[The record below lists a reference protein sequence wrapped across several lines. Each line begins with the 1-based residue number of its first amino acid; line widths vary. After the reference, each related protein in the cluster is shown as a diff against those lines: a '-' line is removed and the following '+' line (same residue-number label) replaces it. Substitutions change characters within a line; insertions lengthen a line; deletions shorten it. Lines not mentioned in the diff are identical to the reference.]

1 MGWSHSGK
9 SRGSQVG
16 RRPQSWTP
24 VLRKSDQ
31 EGLKFFPMGLFLPS
45 ELAQSRNQK
54 YRGPL
59 QHISGVTLRPTGER
73 RRKGHPTEAA
83 THSRRQVW
91 GIPQGFHTHQHRL

>member
-1 MGWSHSGK
+1 M
-9 SRGSQVG
+9 
-16 RRPQSWTP
+16 
-24 VLRKSDQ
+24 
-31 EGLKFFPMGLFLPS
+31 FFPMGLFPPS
-45 ELAQSRNQK
+45 ELVQSRNQK

-91 GIPQGFHTHQHRL
+91 GIPQGFHTHQHRP